1 LFFKSCAAQSN
12 GISND
17 IAAYKEILNKQQL
30 LKFKIDTIYSQMSLL
45 NTGKVSN
52 DVFLGNYISK
62 NIQDTRKIIG
72 EDSVTEFRYYASLL
86 NRMDNMMNL
95 KNDLI
100 KIIDKEQL
108 ALKDL
113 NECIDKTNK
122 VKKELSKDPTR
133 SFQAK

>member
-1 LFFKSCAAQSN
+1 
-12 GISND
+12 
-17 IAAYKEILNKQQL
+17 
-30 LKFKIDTIYSQMSLL
+30 MSLL

-62 NIQDTRKIIG
+62 NIQDIRKIIG
-72 EDSVTEFRYYASLL
+72 EDSVTEFRYYTSLL
-86 NRMDNMMNL
+86 NKIDNMMRL

-113 NECIDKTNK
+113 NECIDKITK
-122 VKKELSKDPTR
+122 VKNELSKDPTR